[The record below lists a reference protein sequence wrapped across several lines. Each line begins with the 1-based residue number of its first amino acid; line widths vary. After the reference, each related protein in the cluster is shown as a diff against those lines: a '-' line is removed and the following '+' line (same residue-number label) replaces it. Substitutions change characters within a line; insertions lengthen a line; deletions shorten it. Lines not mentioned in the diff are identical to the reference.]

1 MLNSYVWNIMFKMY
15 EMLIFNINNAL
26 LVFYLVICPGYSTP
40 HGIKSLAP
48 MRA

>member
-1 MLNSYVWNIMFKMY
+1 MPNSYVWNIMFKMY

-26 LVFYLVICPGYSTP
+26 LVPDYSTP

-48 MRA
+48 VRA